1 MFNLLLRIDF
11 QVRAKIILN
20 QACGLNYKVFIII
33 YVFRVVRKLLLS
45 DVRFRDVHYDRND
58 CGVQANG

>member
-33 YVFRVVRKLLLS
+33 YVFRESYVS
-45 DVRFRDVHYDRND
+45 YF
-58 CGVQANG
+58 